1 MADVF
6 LSDFW
11 Q

>member
-1 MADVF
+1 VF
-6 LSDFW
+6 LSD